1 MSKKNL
7 EGRFIETIM
16 PYLVFGISIAVVVSL
31 IVLFFYLF
39 MWGVIIG
46 LVLWAIMALKEKI
59 FPSSQEKDVSHKVLH
74 VEEDGSV
81 VVEEESFNS
90 SHSSQKRTRRRKN

>member
-7 EGRFIETIM
+7 EGKFIETII

-46 LVLWAIMALKEKI
+46 LVLWAIMAVKEKI
-59 FPSSQEKDVSHKVLH
+59 FPSPKSQNTSHKVLH

-81 VVEEESFNS
+81 VVEE
-90 SHSSQKRTRRRKN
+90 KRTHRRKN